1 MNRME
6 KIDIASCN
14 TTIQTKNQTYSDN
27 NFEKHT
33 NDTHTHKKKF
43 LNQNFSNYKN
53 EHKKGER
60 KRVITTSR

>member
-33 NDTHTHKKKF
+33 NDTHTHKKKIF
-43 LNQNFSNYKN
+43 ESKF
-53 EHKKGER
+53 
-60 KRVITTSR
+60 